1 MQSAKHST
9 LLQCVIVLHLLA
21 KRLPLTN
28 EEAQNI
34 SQDLSLAKLNDGA
47 GLSEQAAQPWTE
59 RNRRQAGRNIP
70 LGAASPVWGHF
81 DETATRYFAGCAFL
95 TCSQLVATHSTKP
108 CIGCKRWD
116 NHALGSDVFGPLRKL
131 TRTQTEA
138 SIRPSRTGR
147 PRPFASS

>member
-9 LLQCVIVLHLLA
+9 RLQCVIVLHLLA

-59 RNRRQAGRNIP
+59 RNRRQAGRNIQ
-70 LGAASPVWGHF
+70 LVRCGAIL
-81 DETATRYFAGCAFL
+81 DETATRYFAGL
-95 TCSQLVATHSTKP
+95 RLLDLSQFVATQSTNP

-116 NHALGSDVFGPLRKL
+116 NHALGSDVFG
-131 TRTQTEA
+131 
-138 SIRPSRTGR
+138 
-147 PRPFASS
+147 